1 MAVLSPCFDKIPLS
15 AKDKSFLEKRI
26 KDLQDQKIPDPEIR
40 AAKELQHNNLDD
52 LHNLYHEIGLTGY
65 KNSIQSPKIE
75 NHESQSNSK
84 GDAQEKTGIQ
94 ETPNETG
101 SKSEAVKE
109 GDVKTADRAG
119 ETPAPSTSEEKP
131 RVKPYDSPD
140 AIKGYRPDEIMHFNQ
155 GRDNNRV
162 TLITDPHVKED
173 YSFESRKRKEMN
185 GGLGVPFK
193 HILKDI
199 AKAFRAGE
207 GKDVIVD
214 LRKIDLT
221 QPLDKILQELK
232 PKDSEVKPTPE
243 VKKEPKLSP
252 KQKQINDLND
262 KIAQHNAMKTT
273 SGEAGAPK
281 RALLNEI
288 KIELPEGL
296 HLKVSQNS
304 RSILGIYNEAGQRQ
318 QSRSEITNR
327 SEQPFDKNVY
337 RPETIDFVNHLSS
350 DPINSIGLD
359 VQTVDGRSM
368 SQAQLQSAFKDI
380 ADGKD
385 TVGAKQIYDAVEQ
398 MHEKGMVD
406 IRNPSN
412 GETIGI
418 PIKEFTEEMKKPLEP
433 LTDDQIT
440 ALNTELGNDAF
451 HTIFSDAFN
460 DFENNDN
467 GQHSTATAETEQPAN
482 GSATDNK
489 EKTGANSQNS
499 ADNQKLRS
507 EQEPPG
513 TGKTT
518 EGPIGDEEPGATGV
532 KKAVIAA
539 EREAEGK
546 SPIENQL
553 RRDFG
558 DVLDNAK
565 KLIKNNGSSFVLALK
580 TTIDKYLRP
589 LTAEETVA
597 LSLRKAE
604 LNNEAKEFSQNVIDA
619 INSGNKGDELTARTR
634 LTQIE
639 IERDNIDRIA
649 TRTNYEKGLSLAINK
664 LLIQDDYSAAKIIH
678 EANALTAKGEI
689 TPEQKAKFEDL
700 AQKLADAQK
709 LLEEHQQRIAH
720 LEAENKIKE
729 MAKES
734 PPDKFKE
741 KKDKIRAE
749 RKNLIDE
756 FKKEVKGKEGEEG
769 GPVRQGIALTDKMA
783 VIIAKLARNYVE
795 DGIVSLHEIVSHI
808 IDDLK
813 EHAPGLDEE
822 NVRNSISGYG
832 RPTKSTRTE
841 LTRKMDDLRKQAE
854 LVTKIE
860 DLGKGKELIKNERKL
875 SQWSNEVQKLQAELD
890 KIIESQK
897 PPKEAKELKVKL
909 KVERTAEETKIIR
922 LEKELSDL
930 QKGIARQT
938 SPKSEDSQ
946 KAKELKDQIFEAK
959 KNLGLI
965 RAKETNLPKLAGEI
979 ADKKLENRKKQVQKQ
994 IDELNRK
1001 IKESDFS
1008 KKQKA
1013 SPIPPD
1019 AELNNL
1025 NDEKKKLLTG
1035 LKDAMIAA
1043 GIDPYQEKALHA
1055 FKTRMENQRDEL
1067 KRKLK
1072 EKDFSPEEKKTFK
1085 RDPEG
1090 DKLQAEVNGY
1100 KKDIRKEMKKIEQ
1113 DQRPKWLKTMDFLAK
1128 WRRAVLLSSVTTLG
1142 KLTSAAAERSII
1154 SPIEELAGSIIHFI
1168 PGLHQISLAAPR
1180 EGGLINLAAERKAA
1194 KVWFQKN
1201 TLVEMGK
1208 ELKGKGTLELL
1219 YGKENDLPDTALDW
1233 FGRVHGALKTPA
1245 KIAEFERSLKKRSDW
1260 ADRNGFDVNDPVI
1273 HASLEAQAM
1282 IDAKRSIFQQKNILT
1297 NKWNQLIE
1305 SLGQGS
1311 SSEKFTADVLKT
1323 FLPIVSVPTN
1333 YVWESTSYAVGA
1345 LKVIPSVIKA
1355 IHSGVQSLHPDEADF
1370 VMRALK
1376 KQSLGLAVMALGY
1389 FASGSVGGY
1398 YTGKRKEG
1406 DLKAGDV
1413 VMFGVH
1419 LPHWMLHA
1427 PLIEMLQIGATLRR
1441 VNDDYG
1447 KKGKPGGGEAAGLA
1461 TVKGLYGQ
1469 VPFFASAGGFGNAIE
1484 SGKSLEGFAGEFVKS
1499 FVVPPTVQSVAKS
1512 GIPFTPYKGDVD
1524 AAGNEVERKPQTFL
1538 QHIEAGVP
1546 GLRETVPT
1554 PEQVAEQKFQEHEQA
1569 KFDKNGVPEEE
1580 RADLIQADREASEER
1595 KRKKAEKE
1603 AGPIEP

>member
-15 AKDKSFLEKRI
+15 AKDKQFLEKRI

-52 LHNLYHEIGLTGY
+52 LHNLYHDIGLPGY

-75 NHESQSNSK
+75 NHESQGNSE
-84 GDAQEKTGIQ
+84 GNAQEKTGIQ
-94 ETPNETG
+94 ETPNKAG

-109 GDVKTADRAG
+109 GDVKTAERAG
-119 ETPAPSTSEEKP
+119 ETPAPSTISEDKP

-155 GRDNNRV
+155 GNDNNRV
-162 TLITDPHVKED
+162 TLIVDPHVKED
-173 YSFESRKRKEMN
+173 YSFESRKRKQMN
-185 GGLGVPFK
+185 GGAGVPFK
-193 HILKDI
+193 HVLKDI
-199 AKAFRAGE
+199 AKAFRAST
-207 GKDVIVD
+207 GKDVIID

-221 QPLDKILQELK
+221 QSKEKILEQLQ
-232 PKDSEVKPTPE
+232 PKGSEVKPTPE

-318 QSRSEITNR
+318 QSRSEVTNR
-327 SEQPFDKNVY
+327 SEQAFDKTVY
-337 RPETIDFVNHLSS
+337 RPETVDFVNHLSS

-359 VQTVDGRSM
+359 VQTVDGRDM
-368 SQAQLQSAFKDI
+368 SPAQLQAGLKDI

-385 TVGAKQIYDAVEQ
+385 TVGAKQIYDAVEK
-398 MHEKGMVD
+398 MHEDGMVSLKD
-406 IRNPSN
+406 NATGN
-412 GETIGI
+412 KIGI
-418 PIKEFTEEMKKPLEP
+418 PIKEFTDEMKKPLEP

-467 GQHSTATAETEQPAN
+467 GQHSTATSETEQPAN

-489 EKTGANSQNS
+489 EKTGTNSQNS

-513 TGKTT
+513 TGKIT

-532 KKAVIAA
+532 KKAVINA

-580 TTIDKYLRP
+580 NSIDGFLRP

-619 INSGNKGDELTARTR
+619 VNSGNKADELTARTR
-634 LTQIE
+634 LTQID

-649 TRTNYEKGLSLAINK
+649 TKTNYEKGLSLAINK

-678 EANALTAKGEI
+678 EANALTASGEI

-700 AQKLADAQK
+700 AQKLANAQK

-720 LEAENKIKE
+720 LEAENKVKE

-741 KKDKIRAE
+741 KKEKIRAE

-756 FKKEVKGKEGEEG
+756 FKKEIKGGGEG
-769 GPVRQGIALTDKMA
+769 PARQGIALTDKMA
-783 VIIAKLARNYVE
+783 TIIAKLARNYVE

-813 EHAPGLDEE
+813 EHAPDLDEE

-841 LTRKMDDLRKQAE
+841 LTKKMDDLRKQAE
-854 LVTKIE
+854 LVSKIE
-860 DLGKGKELIKNERKL
+860 DLGKGKDLIKKERKL
-875 SQWSNEVQKLQAELD
+875 SQWGNEVQKLQTELD

-897 PPKEAKELKVKL
+897 PPKEAKELKEK
-909 KVERTAEETKIIR
+909 RSAEEIKITR

-930 QKGIARQT
+930 QQGIAKQT

-946 KAKELKDQIFEAK
+946 KAKNLKEQIFEAK

-965 RAKETNLPKLAGEI
+965 RAKETNLPKSAGEI

-1001 IKESDFS
+1001 INESDFS
-1008 KKQKA
+1008 KKDKGTA
-1013 SPIPPD
+1013 IPPD
-1019 AELNNL
+1019 AELNSL

-1043 GIDPYQEKALHA
+1043 GIDPYQERALRQ
-1055 FKTRMENQRDEL
+1055 FKSRLSKQRDEL
-1067 KRKLK
+1067 HEKLK
-1072 EKDFSPEEKKTFK
+1072 NRDFDPKEKKTFK

-1090 DKLQAEVNGY
+1090 DKLQADVNGY
-1100 KKDIRKEMKKIEQ
+1100 KKDIRKEMKKIEL

-1168 PGLHQISLAAPR
+1168 PGLREISKAAPR
-1180 EGGLINLAAERKAA
+1180 EGGLINFTAEIAAA
-1194 KVWFQKN
+1194 KVWIEKK
-1201 TLVEMGK
+1201 TLTEANAELHGK
-1208 ELKGKGTLELL
+1208 SSLKLL
-1219 YGKENDLPDTALDW
+1219 YGKENDLPETALDW
-1233 FGRVHGALKTPA
+1233 FGRVHAALKTPA
-1245 KIAEFERSLKKRSDW
+1245 KLAEFKRSLQKRGDW
-1260 ADRNGFDVNDPVI
+1260 ASAQGFDIRDPVI
-1273 HASLEAQAM
+1273 YASLQAQAYV
-1282 IDAKRSIFQQKNILT
+1282 DANRAIFQQSNILAD
-1297 NKWNQLIE
+1297 KWQQAVE
-1305 SLGQGS
+1305 SLGRGS
-1311 SSEKFTADVLKT
+1311 KSEKAVGDILKT
-1323 FLPIVSVPTN
+1323 FLPIVKVPTN
-1333 YVWESTSYAVGA
+1333 FVWESTSYAAGA
-1345 LKVIPSVIKA
+1345 LKVIPNVIKA

-1370 VMRALK
+1370 VIRALK

-1413 VMFGVH
+1413 TMFGVH

-1441 VNDDYG
+1441 VQDDYG
-1447 KKGKPGGGEAAGLA
+1447 KKGKPGGTEAAGLSI
-1461 TVKGLYGQ
+1461 VKGLYGQ
-1469 VPFFASAGGFGNAIE
+1469 VPFFATAGGLGNAVE
-1484 SGKSLEGFAGEFVKS
+1484 SAKSFEGFAGEFVKS

-1524 AAGNEVERKPQTFL
+1524 AEGNEIERKPQTFL

-1554 PEQVAEQKFQEHEQA
+1554 PADVKEKTFLQHEKD
-1569 KFDKNGVPEEE
+1569 KFDKQGIPEED

-1595 KRKKAEKE
+1595 RRKKDE
-1603 AGPIEP
+1603 PIEP